1 MTGEEYMDC
10 VKAAWQHFTRLSLF
24 RRVAAHTMLVHGKS
38 TGHCSACVVQGLRDM
53 KRTSTVQHASSPNL
67 MPLYYGI
74 FGPAKNTLDA
84 ECPRDQ
90 VGGQS
95 RLAERHPDSALS
107 GRHHRRISSPDT
119 GLYRFKWRALRYR
132 AKRAQES
139 DIWTER
145 VVAGGQIELD
155 RWPSNAVTIY
165 KC

>member
-53 KRTSTVQHASSPNL
+53 KRTSTVQHASSPDL

-84 ECPRDQ
+84 ECPRDTRWEDR
-90 VGGQS
+90 VALLKGILTARSPDATIAEFPLRIRVCIASSGEHFGIALNELRKVTSGQS
-95 RLAERHPDSALS
+95 E
-107 GRHHRRISSPDT
+107 
-119 GLYRFKWRALRYR
+119 
-132 AKRAQES
+132 
-139 DIWTER
+139 
-145 VVAGGQIELD
+145 
-155 RWPSNAVTIY
+155 
-165 KC
+165 